1 MGKGGE
7 IMDKE
12 NIIISLQGVCKE
24 FDGTTV
30 VDNFNLDIT
39 KGEFVTFL
47 GPSGCGKT
55 TTLRMIAGFELPTS
69 GVILLNGQDISLLPP
84 YKRPINTVFQRYALF
99 AHLNIYNNIAFG
111 LKLKKIPYEVP
122 GVLVV
127 DKEKIAANNAKIKEL
142 VKANR
147 SLSEEERLKNEK
159 TIVSLQEE
167 NQNLKNNPS
176 KQLVKYRH
184 LSKQEIREK
193 VERALKV
200 VDLEG
205 FEKRDISTLSGGQ
218 QQRIAIARAIV
229 NEPEILLLDEPLG
242 ALDLKMRKEMQ
253 LELKAMHKKLG
264 ITFIYVTH
272 DQEEALTMS
281 DTIVVMNDAV
291 IQQVGKPKE
300 IYDEPNNAFVADFIG
315 ESNIYTGTMAKDNKV
330 RFLNRY
336 WDADPVDFGKFPVN
350 EKVDVV
356 VRPEDFI
363 LGKAGE
369 GVVDGVVSSKIFK
382 GMHYEYIINVGKAEV
397 VVQSTAELD
406 EGLKVSLNVEPVNI
420 QIMKKPFVS
429 NFYDGYITKDYKV
442 EFANAEFDVDILSL
456 FPGAHIDENEVLID
470 DKGNEID
477 VEDMEINVEVPF
489 EAITISDD
497 PEASDIHGNIISLI
511 YIGDHYEIMVRTEEE
526 EDFILNTPDL
536 WNENDEVSVIIDK
549 SKIHLSRKGAKK

>member
-1 MGKGGE
+1 MS
-7 IMDKE
+7 KE
-12 NIIISLQGVCKE
+12 NCIISLQGVSKV

-111 LKLKKIPYEVP
+111 LKLKKIPYEA
-122 GVLVV
+122 V
-127 DKEKIAANNAKIKEL
+127 DKKGNKVTKF
-142 VKANR
+142 
-147 SLSEEERLKNEK
+147 
-159 TIVSLQEE
+159 
-167 NQNLKNNPS
+167 
-176 KQLVKYRH
+176 RH
-184 LSKQEIREK
+184 FTKQEIAEK
-193 VERALKV
+193 VKRALKV

-253 LELKAMHKKLG
+253 LELKAMHKQLG

-281 DTIVVMNDAV
+281 DTIVVMNDGE

-330 RFLNRY
+330 RFLNKH
-336 WDADPVDFGKFPVN
+336 WGADPVDFGKFAVN

-363 LGKAGE
+363 LVPQGK

-382 GMHYEYIINVGKAEV
+382 GMHYEYIINVGKSEV
-397 VVQSTAELD
+397 IVQSTSELE
-406 EGLKVSLNVEPVNI
+406 EGITVGLNVEPVNI

-442 EFANAEFDVDILSL
+442 EFANAEFDVDILPL
-456 FPGAHIDENEVLID
+456 FPGASLNEDEILIDE
-470 DKGNEID
+470 KGNEIQ
-477 VEDMEINVEVPF
+477 VTDMEVNVEVPF
-489 EAITISDD
+489 DAITISDD
-497 PEASDIHGNIISLI
+497 PDASDIHGNIISLI
-511 YIGDHYEIMVRTEEE
+511 YLGDHYEIIVRTEDE
-526 EDFILNTPDL
+526 EDFVLNTPDL

-549 SKIHLSRKGAKK
+549 SQIHLSRKGAKK

>member
-1 MGKGGE
+1 
-7 IMDKE
+7 MDKE
-12 NIIISLQGVCKE
+12 NIIISLQGVSKV

-111 LKLKKIPYEVP
+111 LKLKKIPYEVKDKDGNP
-122 GVLVV
+122 VLDKNGEPLVKFRHYSKKEI
-127 DKEKIAANNAKIKEL
+127 KEK
-142 VKANR
+142 V
-147 SLSEEERLKNEK
+147 
-159 TIVSLQEE
+159 Q
-167 NQNLKNNPS
+167 
-176 KQLVKYRH
+176 
-184 LSKQEIREK
+184 
-193 VERALKV
+193 RALKV

-281 DTIVVMNDAV
+281 DTIVVMNDGE
-291 IQQVGKPKE
+291 IQQVGKPKD

-330 RFLNRY
+330 RFLNKY

-363 LGKAGE
+363 LAPAGK

-397 VVQSTAELD
+397 IVQSTAELE
-406 EGLKVSLNVEPVNI
+406 EGITVSLNVEPINI
-420 QIMKKPFVS
+420 QIMKKPFIS

-442 EFANAEFDVDILSL
+442 EFAETEFDVDILPL
-456 FPGAHIDENEVLID
+456 FPGAKIDENEVLVD
-470 DKGNEID
+470 EKGNEIE
-477 VEDMEINVEVPF
+477 VTDMEINVEVPF

-497 PEASDIHGNIISLI
+497 PDASDIHGNIISLI
-511 YIGDHYEIMVRTEEE
+511 YLGDHYEIMVRTPEE
-526 EDFILNTPDL
+526 EDFILNSPDL
-536 WNENDEVSVIIDK
+536 WNENDEVSVIIDT
-549 SKIHLSRKGAKK
+549 SKINLSRKGAKK